1 MNNKIQKTAISTKN
15 NDPLS
20 KTEELMKSYNK
31 SMSSLVMPRLFYQ
44 LVVFVLDG
52 SDSMNW
58 ESISGNSKGEE
69 VESAIKG
76 ILRRLQKSKNKES
89 FDINI
94 WAYSEE
100 ISEIVPTTSVTKIDL
115 DQDLNPCT
123 HVQNTRTY
131 IADAL
136 EETERVVEDYLETNK
151 NKNTQALI
159 LILSDGALHDLAEAK
174 ECTDRLKSRN
184 NITISSYLFEDKR
197 WKDELP
203 EEELEDLRNDLKSLS
218 SHSTDSLVF
227 FKSTVDPEEVRKH
240 MIKSISEISKP
251 Q

>member
-1 MNNKIQKTAISTKN
+1 MSNKIQKQNTST
-15 NDPLS
+15 S
-20 KTEELMKSYNK
+20 KTNPLGLANINLGALKT
-31 SMSSLVMPRLFYQ
+31 SLAKVQLPRLFYQ

-115 DQDLNPCT
+115 DQDLNPCS
-123 HVQNTRTY
+123 HVDNYGTY
-131 IADAL
+131 IANAL
-136 EETERVVEDYLETNK
+136 EETERIITNYLEINK
-151 NKNTQALI
+151 EKNSQALI

-174 ECTDRLKSRN
+174 ECTDRLKSKN